1 MAVYTMGQ
9 AAKRLNLSKPTISKY
24 LKAGRI
30 SGRQIQQGK
39 TVSYEIDGA
48 ELARFEAEYNKPSQ
62 GQRPVKQESIEDP
75 VAVAVMQKEIEMLRE
90 RVADLERRS
99 EQARQDHIDAQER
112 AHQQFMNQSRLIED
126 KRPSERKGFLGLFR

>member
-30 SGRQIQQGK
+30 SGRQIQLGK

-99 EQARQDHIDAQER
+99 ERARQDHIDAQER
-112 AHQQFMNQSRLIED
+112 AHEQFMNQSRLIED